1 MIINNF
7 KKFGIRVLQVLLI
20 STVLFGIMGFSGCN
34 FSSQGED
41 EVPAEVWDSL
51 MVTASAFNSTR
62 AQTGSG
68 NPNISAWGD
77 TINPGMNV
85 IAVSRDLIKR
95 GLTHN
100 TPVKIEGLDGVFLVK
115 DKMHYRWNNKID
127 IYMGDDVAKA
137 REWGRK
143 KVKIYYQ
150 VVPDSLKIH

>member
-1 MIINNF
+1 MVIEILKN
-7 KKFGIRVLQVLLI
+7 FGIRLLQLLFV
-20 STVLFGIMGFSGCN
+20 SAGLFALMGFSGCN
-34 FSSQGED
+34 FSAGGEE
-41 EVPAEVWDSL
+41 EVSHEVWDSL

-62 AQTGSG
+62 AQTGPG

-77 TINPGMNV
+77 TIHPGMNI

-95 GLTHN
+95 GLKHN
-100 TPVKIEGLDGVFLVK
+100 TPVIIEGLDGVFLVK

-150 VVPDSLKIH
+150 VLPDSLKIN

>member
-1 MIINNF
+1 M
-7 KKFGIRVLQVLLI
+7 Q
-20 STVLFGIMGFSGCN
+20 VLFGIMGFSGCN
-34 FSSQGED
+34 FSSES
-41 EVPAEVWDSL
+41 EEEIAPEIWDSL
-51 MVTASAFNSTR
+51 VVTASAFNSTR

-77 TINPGMNV
+77 TIQPGMNV

-100 TPVKIEGLDGVFLVK
+100 TTVIIDGLEGVYLVK

-127 IYMGDDVAKA
+127 IYMGDDVTKA

>member
-7 KKFGIRVLQVLLI
+7 KKLGIRVFQVLII

-34 FSSQGED
+34 YSSRGEE
-41 EVPAEVWDSL
+41 EVPPEIWDSL
-51 MVTASAFNSTR
+51 MVTASAFNSTP

-77 TINPGMNV
+77 TINPGMKV

-100 TPVKIEGLDGVFLVK
+100 TQVKIDGLDGVFLVK

-150 VVPDSLKIH
+150 VVPDSSNIH

>member
-1 MIINNF
+1 M
-7 KKFGIRVLQVLLI
+7 QVLLI

-34 FSSQGED
+34 FSSES
-41 EVPAEVWDSL
+41 EEEIAPEIWDSL
-51 MVTASAFNSTR
+51 VVTASAFNSTR

-77 TINPGMNV
+77 TIQPGMNV

-100 TPVKIEGLDGVFLVK
+100 TTVIIDGLEGVYLVK

-127 IYMGDDVAKA
+127 IYMGDDVTKA

>member
-1 MIINNF
+1 MINSI
-7 KKFGIRVLQVLLI
+7 KQIHHKLTPLLHGIIAAGFLYL
-20 STVLFGIMGFSGCN
+20 TAGFSGCEIN
-34 FSSQGED
+34 KTTENPV
-41 EVPAEVWDSL
+41 EIWDSL

-77 TINPGMNV
+77 TINPGMKV

-100 TPVKIEGLDGVFLVK
+100 TQVKIEGLEGVFLVK

-137 REWGRK
+137 RDWGRK

-150 VVPDSLKIH
+150 VEPDSLKIH

>member
-1 MIINNF
+1 M
-7 KKFGIRVLQVLLI
+7 QVLLI

-34 FSSQGED
+34 FSSQGEE

-51 MVTASAFNSTR
+51 MVTASAFNSSR

-68 NPNISAWGD
+68 NPNITARGD

-100 TPVKIEGLDGVFLVK
+100 TAVKIEGLDGVFLVK

-150 VVPDSLKIH
+150 VVPDSLKIPL

>member
-20 STVLFGIMGFSGCN
+20 CTVLFGIMGFSGCN
-34 FSSQGED
+34 FSSQGEE
-41 EVPAEVWDSL
+41 EVPVEVWDSL
-51 MVTASAFNSTR
+51 MVTASAFNSTP
-62 AQTGSG
+62 AQTGSR

-77 TINPGMNV
+77 TINPGMNI

-143 KVKIYYQ
+143 KVKIFYQ
-150 VVPDSLKIH
+150 LGPDSPENH